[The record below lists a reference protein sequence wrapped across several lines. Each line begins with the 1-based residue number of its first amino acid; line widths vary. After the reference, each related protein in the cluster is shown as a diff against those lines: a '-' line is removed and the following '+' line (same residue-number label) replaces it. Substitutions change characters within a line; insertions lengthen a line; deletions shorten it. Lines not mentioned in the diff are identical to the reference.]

1 MTIQVHRIAM
11 DMPTDRDPHTRLAA
25 LLQGLPEAERDA
37 GLTALHE
44 LRDAADRTE
53 EELREIAY
61 VASHDLTE
69 PLRMVT
75 SYLQLLERRSADALD
90 ERSREFMFYAVDGAE
105 RMKALIDDLL
115 RYSRVGTAGLHTA
128 PVPLDALL
136 VEVLRDLEPA
146 IADAGA
152 TVRAAPGLPVV
163 TADRLQLGQLLQNLV
178 ANAVKFRPEDCGNT
192 VTIDASRS
200 AADDG
205 FELVVA
211 DDGIGVDPGQA
222 ERVWRVFQ
230 RLHHR
235 EEYPG
240 NGIGLAICRR
250 IAERHG
256 GRIWL
261 TPRPGGG
268 SAFHVFLPDVPDTAP
283 DGVCA

>member
-1 MTIQVHRIAM
+1 MSTE
-11 DMPTDRDPHTRLAA
+11 RDPHTRLAA

-44 LRDAADRTE
+44 LRDAAERTE
-53 EELREIAY
+53 DELREIAY

-75 SYLQLLERRSADALD
+75 SYLQLLDRRAGDALD

-115 RYSRVGTAGLHTA
+115 RYSRVGTAGLHTDA
-128 PVPLDALL
+128 VALDELL

-152 TVRAAPGLPVV
+152 IVRADPELPVV
-163 TADRLQLGQLLQNLV
+163 AADRVQLGQLLQNLV
-178 ANAVKFRPEDCGNT
+178 SNAVKFRPEDRGNT
-192 VTIDASRS
+192 VTVSARRS
-200 AADDG
+200 ADDDG

-222 ERVWRVFQ
+222 ERIWRVFQ

-261 TPRPGGG
+261 TGREGGG
-268 SAFHVFLPDVPDTAP
+268 SAFHVFLPDATVEDPSAE
-283 DGVCA
+283 GAA

>member
-1 MTIQVHRIAM
+1 MPMIFEVHRSHT
-11 DMPTDRDPHTRLAA
+11 DMPTERDPHTRLAA
-25 LLQGLPEAERDA
+25 LLQGLPEADRDA
-37 GLTALHE
+37 GLQALRE
-44 LRDAADRTE
+44 LRDTVERRE
-53 EELREIAY
+53 EELREITY

-75 SYLQLLERRSADALD
+75 SYLQLLDRRAGETLD

-128 PVPLDALL
+128 DVPLDALL

-152 TVRAAPGLPVV
+152 TIRAARTLPVV
-163 TADRLQLGQLLQNLV
+163 GADRVQLGQLLQNLV
-178 ANAVKFRPEDCGNT
+178 ANAVKFHPEGRGNH
-192 VTIDASRS
+192 VVVDAHRT

-205 FELVVA
+205 FQVTVT
-211 DDGIGVDPGQA
+211 DDGIGVDPRQV
-222 ERVWRVFQ
+222 ERIWRVFQ

-235 EEYPG
+235 DEYPG

-261 TPRPGGG
+261 TQPDTGG
-268 SAFHVFLPDVPDTAP
+268 SAFHVCLPDAP
-283 DGVCA
+283 VDR